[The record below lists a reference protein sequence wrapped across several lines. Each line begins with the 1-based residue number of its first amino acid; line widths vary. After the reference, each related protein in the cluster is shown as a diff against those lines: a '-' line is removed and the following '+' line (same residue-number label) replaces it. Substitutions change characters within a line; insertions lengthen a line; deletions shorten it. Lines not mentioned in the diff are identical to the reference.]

1 MKGLSHI
8 YRPDLLQK
16 DILCFYMVLMSIQII
31 ALEGMEISLVKAG
44 AMAFSFPFLSA
55 HPFKKGYDSLILGH
69 SLLDSSNMLQ
79 SYVFKCSIVG

>member
-44 AMAFSFPFLSA
+44 AMAFSFPILFCLLTRSRRDMTVFFLA
-55 HPFKKGYDSLILGH
+55 IVYWMVLI
-69 SLLDSSNMLQ
+69 
-79 SYVFKCSIVG
+79 C

>member
-31 ALEGMEISLVKAG
+31 ALEGMAISPLKAG
-44 AMAFSFPFLSA
+44 AMAFSFPFLFYLLTRSRRDMNM
-55 HPFKKGYDSLILGH
+55 PSSPIPTWSFRSGIIL
-69 SLLDSSNMLQ
+69 LA
-79 SYVFKCSIVG
+79 